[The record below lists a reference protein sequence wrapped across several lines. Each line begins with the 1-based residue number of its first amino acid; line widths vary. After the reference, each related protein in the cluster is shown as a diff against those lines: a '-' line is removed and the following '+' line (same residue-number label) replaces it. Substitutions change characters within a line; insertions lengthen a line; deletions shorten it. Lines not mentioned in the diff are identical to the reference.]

1 MAEIKH
7 SGQRS
12 RERVRRILQRQG
24 GGEVALD
31 ALGGLQALLEGL
43 DVTASWREY
52 CRSGEIRY
60 VGLEPA
66 QGEREVYAPYLP
78 GLPPGADISCWGV
91 GRRALKNA
99 QGHHAGHQYYHPLAG
114 VNTLAELEAFP
125 FPDVD
130 ATKTPEA
137 LRAEVAALQ
146 AGDFTV
152 VGNLS
157 QTILETAY
165 LMRGMD
171 QLFCDFYE
179 RPAYLH
185 RLFERLCEQRLV
197 QARRFAAAGVDAVR
211 LGDDIAT
218 QQGLMVSLPMYREF
232 LRPYHEVVVATV
244 RESAPEIAVAYHS
257 DGNLTPLLPDLIAI
271 GVRAINPVQPE
282 CMDLLATRREYGRDL
297 TLWGC
302 TPVQSIYAHGT
313 PAEVAQHTRFLLAE
327 VASEYGLIIQ
337 FMNIVL
343 TETVL
348 ANLPAF
354 YTELARWGEG
364 RSPEAYL

>member
-1 MAEIKH
+1 MTEIKH
-7 SGQRS
+7 AGQRC
-12 RERVRRILQRQG
+12 RERVQRILQRRG

-31 ALGGLQALLEGL
+31 ALGGLQALMDGL
-43 DVTASWREY
+43 DVSDQWREY

-66 QGEREVYAPYLP
+66 SGDRTVYGPYLP
-78 GLPPGADISCWGV
+78 ELPPAADISCWGV
-91 GRRALKNA
+91 GRIALQNA

-114 VNTLAELEAFP
+114 INTLAELEAYP

-130 ATKTPEA
+130 ATKTPEE
-137 LRAEVAALQ
+137 LQAEVAALQ
-146 AGDFTV
+146 AEGFTV

-232 LRPYHEVVVATV
+232 LRPYHEAVVAAV
-244 RESAPEIAVAYHS
+244 LAGAPEMAVAYHS

-271 GVRAINPVQPE
+271 GVTAINPVQPE
-282 CMDLLATRREYGRDL
+282 CMDLLETRREFGRDL

-302 TPVQSIYAHGT
+302 TPVQSTYAYGT
-313 PAEVAQHTRFLLAE
+313 PAEVTQQTRFLLEE
-327 VASEYGLIIQ
+327 VAAEYGLIIQ

-354 YTELARWGEG
+354 FMELARWGEG
-364 RSPEAYL
+364 Q